1 MSIMNIQSGMNSF
14 NHNYLVSNRKKSKK
28 ADEHEGTMLNGDGLV
43 GYNIDLLNGREHLTI
58 ENLNHEIIGAES
70 NLSLVQTAACALQ
83 SLENQLS
90 SISNFVREIAD
101 SEESETTGTSATML
115 ELQKLL
121 NEFDQI
127 ATQTQYGKDR
137 LLDGSHSVKAIV
149 NGEDLEMVEIGENVH
164 SSTVRG
170 YPVMIQQSASRAF
183 LKGKIPLSQNLIER
197 GEQMLVREGNS
208 LIKFTSRSGDDLVQT
223 LKRFQMLIK
232 KHGLPIEVDC
242 FDDGKLMLQHLN
254 YGSQYQFGAASTT
267 PGVLSSESGQ
277 IELSYPG
284 RDVVGSING
293 EPCIGKG
300 QILEVLDPSS
310 KVAGLRV
317 RYFGKSSSDEPKDV
331 GSVSVF
337 QNAYQ
342 FESGF
347 MKPKIQRLGL
357 QSMMTENLGKGVPNL
372 SGFQSLA
379 DIAVESQDQVSD
391 SLKVLEKAFE
401 EITSTREKV
410 EWFNDDH
417 LKNHLNVLKVEHDH
431 RYRGMVLRDDGE
443 KARKMAEIT
452 KEQIILEGGKSVLV
466 QADQKP
472 QTVMSL
478 LK

>member
-1 MSIMNIQSGMNSF
+1 
-14 NHNYLVSNRKKSKK
+14 
-28 ADEHEGTMLNGDGLV
+28 
-43 GYNIDLLNGREHLTI
+43 
-58 ENLNHEIIGAES
+58 
-70 NLSLVQTAACALQ
+70 
-83 SLENQLS
+83 
-90 SISNFVREIAD
+90 
-101 SEESETTGTSATML
+101 
-115 ELQKLL
+115 
-121 NEFDQI
+121 
-127 ATQTQYGKDR
+127 
-137 LLDGSHSVKAIV
+137 
-149 NGEDLEMVEIGENVH
+149 
-164 SSTVRG
+164 
-170 YPVMIQQSASRAF
+170 MIQQSASRAF
-183 LKGKIPLSQNLIER
+183 LKGKIPLSQDLIER

-208 LIKFTSRSGDDLVQT
+208 LIKFTSRSGDDFGQT

-267 PGVLSSESGQ
+267 PGVLSSESGH

-310 KVAGLRV
+310 KVAGLRI

-347 MKPKIQRLGL
+347 MKSKIQRLGL

-379 DIAVESQDQVSD
+379 DIAVEYQDQISD
-391 SLKVLEKAFE
+391 SLKAVSY
-401 EITSTREKV
+401 T
-410 EWFNDDH
+410 H
-417 LKNHLNVLKVEHDH
+417 LTLPTT
-431 RYRGMVLRDDGE
+431 M
-443 KARKMAEIT
+443 
-452 KEQIILEGGKSVLV
+452 LV
-466 QADQKP
+466 
-472 QTVMSL
+472 
-478 LK
+478 

>member
-1 MSIMNIQSGMNSF
+1 M
-14 NHNYLVSNRKKSKK
+14 
-28 ADEHEGTMLNGDGLV
+28 
-43 GYNIDLLNGREHLTI
+43 
-58 ENLNHEIIGAES
+58 
-70 NLSLVQTAACALQ
+70 
-83 SLENQLS
+83 
-90 SISNFVREIAD
+90 
-101 SEESETTGTSATML
+101 
-115 ELQKLL
+115 
-121 NEFDQI
+121 
-127 ATQTQYGKDR
+127 
-137 LLDGSHSVKAIV
+137 
-149 NGEDLEMVEIGENVH
+149 
-164 SSTVRG
+164 
-170 YPVMIQQSASRAF
+170 
-183 LKGKIPLSQNLIER
+183 
-197 GEQMLVREGNS
+197 
-208 LIKFTSRSGDDLVQT
+208 QT

-267 PGVLSSESGQ
+267 PGVLSSESRQ

-391 SLKVLEKAFE
+391 SLKVLNKAFE